1 MLNSFGKHKQV
12 ITEWSKA
19 IGISFLCVLFI
30 RTFLFEISPVSSPS
44 MEKGLLTGD
53 FMLINKLSYGPRLPK
68 TLLSLP
74 FVNQRFYL
82 TWIELPYLRL
92 FGSPDVERN
101 DVVVFNYPQETEY
114 PVDHRSYFVK
124 RCVAL
129 PGDSLRIENG
139 IVYVNHQAADKDG
152 MLQYNYHIKS
162 DRLLDSAFIAHYQ
175 LNEGGKISDNNDYS
189 FTLTSALADTLKS
202 RTYITSIEKNTE
214 KKEMW
219 DEFVFPYNNHYK
231 WNVDNYGT
239 LRIPAEG
246 DTVHLDSLNLCFFE
260 RIITLYEG
268 NTLDIKHDSVF
279 INNEYTSTYVI
290 QQNYYFMMGD
300 NRHNSQDS
308 RHWGFVPED
317 HIIGKA
323 TRLIYSTDKIYHT
336 GIRWDRI
343 LKGIE

>member
-1 MLNSFGKHKQV
+1 MVNRFLKHRQV
-12 ITEWSKA
+12 LVEWAKA
-19 IGISFLCVLFI
+19 IGISFLCVLFL
-30 RTFLFEISPVSSPS
+30 RTFFFEISPVSSPS

-74 FVNQRFYL
+74 FVNQKYYSTL
-82 TWIELPYLRL
+82 IELPYLRL

-101 DVVVFNYPQETEY
+101 DVVVFNYPQESEY

-129 PGDSLRIENG
+129 PGDSFRIEKG
-139 IVYVNHQAADKDG
+139 AVYVNNQATDDEAV
-152 MLQYNYHIKS
+152 LQHNYHIKS
-162 DRLLDSAFIAHYQ
+162 ATLLDSAFIEHYQ
-175 LNEGGKISDNNDYS
+175 LREGGKISDNNDYS
-189 FTLTSALADTLKS
+189 FTLTDALADTLRSK
-202 RTYITSIEKNTE
+202 TFITGIEKNTE
-214 KKEMW
+214 KQEMW
-219 DEFVFPYNNHYK
+219 DEFVFPFNSHYK
-231 WNVDNYGT
+231 WNVDNYGPV
-239 LRIPAEG
+239 RIPAKG
-246 DTVHLDSLNLCFFE
+246 DTVRLDSMNLCFFE
-260 RIITLYEG
+260 RIISVYEG
-268 NTLDIKHDSVF
+268 NTLELKHDSVF
-279 INNEYTSTYVI
+279 INGEFSPSYVI

-323 TRLIYSTDKIYHT
+323 TRVIYSNDKLYHT

-343 LKGIE
+343 FKGIH